1 MKKTQLIVSILG
13 LCSVVAC
20 TSDREEINNSSP
32 KLNASASVSVKSIGT
47 LSDTLKLNQS
57 QKNGITT
64 KSASNEGD
72 TTEPVDGS
80 EIVPP
85 GDIKPPKK

>member
-20 TSDREEINNSSP
+20 TTDREEVNSSP
-32 KLNASASVSVKSIGT
+32 KLNTSASVSVKSIRT
-47 LSDTLKLNQS
+47 LSDTLKANQS

-64 KSASNEGD
+64 KAESEGEVTAPND
-72 TTEPVDGS
+72 QS
-80 EIVPP
+80 EIIPP
-85 GDIKPPKK
+85 GEVRPPKK

>member
-64 KSASNEGD
+64 KSATNGEEDS
-72 TTEPVDGS
+72 EPVDGA
-80 EIVPP
+80 ETIDPT
-85 GDIKPPKK
+85 KPKDKPW

>member
-20 TSDREEINNSSP
+20 TTDRDEVNSAP
-32 KLNASASVSVKSIGT
+32 KPNASTSTSEKSIRV
-47 LSDTLKLNQS
+47 LSDTLKINQS

-64 KSASNEGD
+64 KSASDGE
-72 TTEPVDGS
+72 EASQPIDGS
-80 EIVPP
+80 ETIDPTKS
-85 GDIKPPKK
+85 GRPK